1 MLFLISFFLFL
12 FYMHCDIGG
21 FIDLV
26 LFSCLFTFFIYIY
39 YIYYVVP
46 NFELPAQNFE
56 FPIPN
61 SQLPIL
67 NSQLA
72 ILTNFS
78 SHPVGWPINV
88 PSISLLIKNGGVM
101 MEICTYNLQLRNC
114 TFIIYSLFL
123 FLSIPKSYIYT
134 SLYIQFVLLTILIL
148 L

>member
-39 YIYYVVP
+39 YMVP
-46 NFELPAQNFE
+46 NFELLAQNFE

-123 FLSIPKSYIYT
+123 FLSIPRSYIYT
-134 SLYIQFVLLTILIL
+134 QFVLLTILIL